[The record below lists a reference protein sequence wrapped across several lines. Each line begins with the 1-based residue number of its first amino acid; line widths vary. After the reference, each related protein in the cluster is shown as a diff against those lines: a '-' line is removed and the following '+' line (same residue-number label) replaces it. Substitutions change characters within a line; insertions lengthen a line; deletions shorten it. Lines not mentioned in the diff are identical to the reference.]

1 MKLKELTKTYPN
13 QIAVDHVTLEFEPGK
28 VTSIIGPNGAGKST
42 VLSMISRLLNYD
54 AGQAVLEG
62 TEIRSWNSKALAK
75 KLAILCQTNH
85 TELKLTIRE
94 LVNFGR
100 FPYSGNHL
108 NETDQEIV
116 DRSLAYME
124 LTDIQDS
131 FLDEISGG
139 QRQRAY
145 IAMILAQDT
154 PYILLDEPA
163 ANLDIHHAVNL
174 MRIIRKLS
182 SDLNK
187 TVIIVL
193 HEINYA
199 AFYSDYILAMK
210 NGKIAAYGT
219 VDQVI
224 TKENLNRIYQADFE
238 ILEVHGKP
246 MCIYY

>member
-1 MKLKELTKTYPN
+1 MSFLPKEPACDG
-13 QIAVDHVTLEFEPGK
+13 QFF
-28 VTSIIGPNGAGKST
+28 SFW
-42 VLSMISRLLNYD
+42 LSP
-54 AGQAVLEG
+54 
-62 TEIRSWNSKALAK
+62 
-75 KLAILCQTNH
+75 
-85 TELKLTIRE
+85 
-94 LVNFGR
+94 NFGR

-154 PYILLDEPA
+154 PYIMHDEPA

>member
-1 MKLKELTKTYPN
+1 MKLKELTKNYEN
-13 QIAVDHVTLEFEPGK
+13 KIAVDHVTLDFEPGK
-28 VTSIIGPNGAGKST
+28 ITSIIGPNGAGKST
-42 VLSMISRLLNYD
+42 VLSMISRLLKYD
-54 AGQAVLEG
+54 AGQAIFEG
-62 TEIRSWNSKALAK
+62 TEISSWNSKALAK
-75 KLAILCQTNH
+75 KLAILSQTNQ

-108 NETDQEIV
+108 NEDDDAIV

-131 FLDEISGG
+131 FLDELSGG

-154 PYILLDEPA
+154 PYILLDEPTA
-163 ANLDIHHAVNL
+163 SLDIYHAVNL

-182 SDLNK
+182 SELNK

-224 TKENLNRIYQADFE
+224 TQENLHEIYQADFE